1 MRKKNSWLYE
11 NMLSLSAVS
20 IFSLAALLAYD
31 INASSQ
37 AFEHAYRDY
46 AVLAAESDASAYLP
60 GAGNNP
66 IRIELNS
73 ALIQILGNSE
83 ITSAKRLE
91 LSKRGLELTMGLE
104 RQVDAITPTLEA
116 ADEAADR
123 MNSASDFISNIFAK
137 GIPKH
142 IVDLSKERHNAI
154 SDIRAYSYRA
164 DSETRKILE
173 RIVKED
179 GVLKDS
185 YVQELNNL
193 IPAQEEEF
201 NMRTNRYSDLQD
213 TEEQIQ
219 QSFLYFLQRFSRGR
233 S

>member
-1 MRKKNSWLYE
+1 MHSWIYE
-11 NMLSLSAVS
+11 NLPSLLAVG
-20 IFSLAALLAYD
+20 IFSLLAFLSYD
-31 INASSQ
+31 IHTSSQ
-37 AFEHAYRDY
+37 SFERAYREY

-91 LSKRGLELTMGLE
+91 LSRRGLELTQGLE

-116 ADEAADR
+116 ADEAAEH
-123 MNSASDFISNIFAK
+123 MNATSDFVSNIFAK
-137 GIPKH
+137 GIPRH
-142 IVDLSKERHNAI
+142 IVELAQERHNAI

-173 RIVKED
+173 RIVKEN

-201 NMRTNRYSDLQD
+201 NMRTNRYSDLQN
-213 TEEQIQ
+213 TGEQIQ
-219 QSFLYFLQRFSRGR
+219 QSFLDFIRRFSQVH